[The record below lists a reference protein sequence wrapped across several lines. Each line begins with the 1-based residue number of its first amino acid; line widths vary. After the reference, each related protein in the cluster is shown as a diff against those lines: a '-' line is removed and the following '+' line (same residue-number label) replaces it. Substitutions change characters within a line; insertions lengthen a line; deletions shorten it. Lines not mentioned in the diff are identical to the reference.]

1 MQTLFAS
8 DLDRTLIY
16 SPAAL
21 WLGDTEDPELQT
33 IPVLFKEGLLASS
46 MTATAARL
54 LAGLPETVRFV
65 PTTARGMDSYRRI
78 TMPGAPYEYAITS
91 TGGNILRHGE
101 QDRDWAAT
109 IRRALTDTAPVD
121 IVHGFLSDAAFTWI
135 LGLGITDGLFLH
147 SRIERAAMPADWLLE
162 LEARCLAWGWQV
174 SVQGRKLYCTPS
186 PVDKR
191 LAVDEV
197 RRRTGCS
204 GVIAAGDSLL
214 DKGMLEAADSAYRPA
229 HGELAEQGWLAPHL
243 TVTTARGIRAGEEI
257 LQAVT
262 HTHTHTHTHTPT
274 HRQDRGRGLRK
285 RVLRTHEP

>member
-1 MQTLFAS
+1 MTVLFAS

-21 WLGDTEDPELQT
+21 WLGDAEDPDLQT
-33 IPVLFKEGLLASS
+33 VPVLFKEGVPGSA

-54 LAGLPETVRFV
+54 LAGLPEVVWFV

-78 TMPGAPYEYAITS
+78 ALPGAPYEYAITS
-91 TGGNILRHGE
+91 TGGNILHNGE
-101 QDRDWAAT
+101 QDHDWSAS
-109 IRRALTDTAPVD
+109 IRRALTETAPVEV
-121 IVHGFLSDAAFTWI
+121 VHSFLSDAAFSWI

-162 LEARCLAWGWQV
+162 LETRCLAWGWQV
-174 SVQGRKLYCTPS
+174 SVQGRKLYCTPK

-191 LAVDEV
+191 LAVEEI
-197 RRRTGCS
+197 RRRTGAVE
-204 GVIAAGDSLL
+204 VIAAGDSLL

-243 TVTTARGIRAGEEI
+243 TVTVARGIRAGEEI
-257 LQAVT
+257 LQSVT
-262 HTHTHTHTHTPT
+262 RTAMTVPT
-274 HRQDRGRGLRK
+274 G
-285 RVLRTHEP
+285 

>member
-1 MQTLFAS
+1 MLFAS

-33 IPVLFKEGLLASS
+33 IPVLFREGLLASS
-46 MTATAARL
+46 MTAAAARL

-78 TMPGAPYEYAITS
+78 ALPGAPYEYAITS

-101 QDRDWAAT
+101 QDRDWSRA
-109 IRRALTDTAPVD
+109 IQSALTETAPVPV
-121 IVHGFLSDAAFTWI
+121 VHSFLSDPAFSWI
-135 LGLGITDGLFLH
+135 FGLGITDGLFLH

-162 LEARCLAWGWQV
+162 LETRCLGWGWQV
-174 SVQGRKLYCTPS
+174 SVQGRKLYCTPR

-191 LAVDEV
+191 LAVEEI
-197 RRRTGCS
+197 RRRTGA
-204 GVIAAGDSLL
+204 VEVFAAGDSLL
-214 DKGMLEAADSAYRPA
+214 DKGMLETAGTAYRPA

-243 TVTTARGIRAGEEI
+243 TVTAARGIRAGEEI

-262 HTHTHTHTHTPT
+262 YALL
-274 HRQDRGRGLRK
+274 GAKAG
-285 RVLRTHEP
+285 